1 MRTYG
6 QYCPVARGAEIFA
19 ERWTPIIM
27 RNILY
32 GCRTFNEIAAGA
44 PGLSRALLIRR
55 LRELEH
61 AGIIEIRS
69 KPDGHGSLYQPTAAG
84 RALEPVLTA
93 LGVWGDQWMDVRP
106 EHSDPAVA
114 LWSWCQVY
122 LRRERLPDRRVV
134 VRFEF
139 EYRGR
144 PETAWLLIERGEA
157 ELCAFDPEFGDDL
170 IVTINDP
177 LTFARWHLGHIDW
190 ATALRSGG
198 VTVTGPR
205 DLRRALPTWNRRPEI
220 GVRLRA
226 ARRRAASHPD
236 SSAPGG
242 AQVTAGPAG

>member
-1 MRTYG
+1 M
-6 QYCPVARGAEIFA
+6 
-19 ERWTPIIM
+19 
-27 RNILY
+27 
-32 GCRTFNEIAAGA
+32 
-44 PGLSRALLIRR
+44 
-55 LRELEH
+55 
-61 AGIIEIRS
+61 IEIRS
-69 KPDGHGSLYQPTAAG
+69 KPDGHGSLYEPTVAG

-122 LRRERLPDRRVV
+122 LRRERLPDQRVA

-144 PETAWLLIERGEA
+144 SETAWLLIERGEA
-157 ELCAFDPEFGDDL
+157 ELCACDPGFGDDV

-177 LTFARWHLGHIDW
+177 LSFARWHLGHIDW

-198 VTVTGPR
+198 VTVTGAR
-205 DLRRALPTWNRRPEI
+205 NLCRALPTWNQRPEI

-226 ARRRAASHPD
+226 ARWRAAS
-236 SSAPGG
+236 
-242 AQVTAGPAG
+242 AQIPVRQASHK